1 MNGRTRTVTLGD
13 VVLAVVT
20 SLVGVLGVAAELRN
34 SRLTPTPPAA
44 WAYVLTGL
52 AATLLVVRRR
62 ATVPVAVG
70 IAGLCVAY
78 HLLGYPGLAVA
89 APMVVAGYAVV
100 VDGTSRRSLVLAG
113 VLAALVAGLPLI
125 PPYPTPVL
133 VSAVIG
139 VAISMGAT
147 LAIADATRARHVADM
162 ELTRRVAHEAE
173 AQADQRL
180 VAGRLAIARELHDV
194 LAHTI
199 TVIGVQAA
207 AGIDAL
213 DRAPEDTRSAL
224 RTIRSAS
231 KEAMAELRSTVR
243 VLRDGG
249 SSDPPEP
256 QPRLDQLPQVIES
269 ARATGLRVTLETT
282 GERPTVPVAVEL
294 AAYRIVQEALTNV
307 IRHAGAES
315 ATVRVEYLADAL
327 LVRITD
333 DGHGAA
339 GPTNGHGM
347 IGMRERARAVGGTF
361 DAGPADHGF
370 VVRTRLPLG
379 GSR

>member
-1 MNGRTRTVTLGD
+1 M
-13 VVLAVVT
+13 
-20 SLVGVLGVAAELRN
+20 
-34 SRLTPTPPAA
+34 
-44 WAYVLTGL
+44 
-52 AATLLVVRRR
+52 
-62 ATVPVAVG
+62 
-70 IAGLCVAY
+70 
-78 HLLGYPGLAVA
+78 
-89 APMVVAGYAVV
+89 
-100 VDGTSRRSLVLAG
+100 
-113 VLAALVAGLPLI
+113 
-125 PPYPTPVL
+125 
-133 VSAVIG
+133 
-139 VAISMGAT
+139 
-147 LAIADATRARHVADM
+147 
-162 ELTRRVAHEAE
+162 
-173 AQADQRL
+173 
-180 VAGRLAIARELHDV
+180 
-194 LAHTI
+194 
-199 TVIGVQAA
+199 QAA

-370 VVRTRLPLG
+370 VVRARLPLG